1 MSEDVRRRKEQHL
14 TLAATGDVGAR
25 VDAGFDGVTLVHD
38 ALPELAFEA
47 IDTSCDFLGHR
58 LALPLVIASMTGGH
72 PMALEVNRTLA
83 RVTAH
88 HGLAMGVGSQRAA
101 LLDPA
106 VADSYAVVR
115 REAPQAF
122 LIANIGA
129 SQLVPQAGEAPLS
142 IDAVR
147 RAVDMIGAD
156 ALAVHL
162 NALQEVVQPEGQT
175 NAAGWLQAIGRLVDQ
190 LDLPVIAKETGAG
203 ISGPVARRLA
213 EVGVAA
219 IDVSGL
225 GGTTFAA
232 VEAIRAEERGDLRRA
247 ALGRTLREWG
257 IPTAASILS
266 ARGAGVPLIATG
278 GIGNGLDAAK
288 ALALGAS
295 ITGVA
300 RPALQRALEGEA
312 ALDEWVQQFGLE
324 LRAAMFLTGSG
335 TPDRLRHA
343 SYVVSPELAAWTAP
357 LPEGG

>member
-14 TLAATGDVGAR
+14 TLAATGDVAAR

-38 ALPELAFEA
+38 ALPELAFDA
-47 IDTSCDFLGHR
+47 VDTSCRFLGHR

-83 RVTAH
+83 RVTARQ
-88 HGLAMGVGSQRAA
+88 GLAMGVGSQRAA
-101 LLDPA
+101 LLDPE

-115 REAPQAF
+115 REAPDAF

-129 SQLVPQAGEAPLS
+129 SQLVPQAGEPALTLE
-142 IDAVR
+142 DVR
-147 RAVDMIGAD
+147 RAVGMIRAD

-175 NAAGWLQAIGRLVDQ
+175 NAIGWLEAIGRLVEQ
-190 LDLPVIAKETGAG
+190 LDVPVIAKETGAG
-203 ISGPVARRLA
+203 ISGPVARRLV

-247 ALGRTLREWG
+247 ALGHTLREWG
-257 IPTAASILS
+257 IPTAASILL

-278 GIGNGLDAAK
+278 GIASGLDAAK

-295 ITGVA
+295 IAGVA
-300 RPALQRALEGEA
+300 RPALQRALDGEA
-312 ALDEWVQQFGLE
+312 ALDEWVERFALE
-324 LRAAMFLTGSG
+324 LRAAMFLTGSA
-335 TPDRLRHA
+335 TPDRLRRAPHLL
-343 SYVVSPELAAWTAP
+343 SPALRAWTAP
-357 LPEGG
+357 LSADG

>member
-38 ALPELAFEA
+38 ALPELAFDA
-47 IDTSCDFLGHR
+47 IDTSCHFLGHR

-203 ISGPVARRLA
+203 ISGPVARRMA
-213 EVGVAA
+213 
-219 IDVSGL
+219 VSGL

-266 ARGAGVPLIATG
+266 ARAVGLPLIATG

-312 ALDEWVQQFGLE
+312 VLDEWVEQFGLE
-324 LRAAMFLTGSG
+324 LRAAMFLTGSA
-335 TPDRLRHA
+335 TPDRLQHA